1 MIIIYANFTQMKP
14 REDCA
19 PMKPDAVQ
27 HFHNFSSAKLEL
39 TQLQAYTEYEVCVY
53 AYNEGGESEKCEVFE
68 TLPDK
73 GERDCLS
80 LLL

>member
-1 MIIIYANFTQMKP
+1 MTGSAG
-14 REDCA
+14 CA
-19 PMKPDAVQ
+19 SNDIENVQ
-27 HFHNFSSAKLEL
+27 HFRNLSTAELQL

-73 GERDCLS
+73 GERDCFS